1 MENAE
6 QKLRASMLPSPAAR
20 VRSAMLR
27 HARQLIYLIFVLCAS
42 AVVHA
47 GDAYDAALDQRFAEP
62 KGSTNELRATTTDTN
77 LVALDQAL
85 KVEQQRRSEG
95 PPVPP
100 PEAPIGRVGFI
111 MLTALLL
118 AAILAF
124 LRIIKLLNDQ
134 LKNGAALSQEA
145 VERALK
151 EKLVSEEPT
160 QAAFFGA
167 LRTGLE
173 TSEADTVVGIPL
185 SAGELGGRES
195 KEQEAHRLQVFFN
208 SVPGQIAA
216 IRAQLAKINAA
227 PDGVRTES
235 LRELYRR
242 VDVIKQ
248 KSGMSALRPV
258 WLTTC
263 GLEGLI
269 QQLTTKSTNA
279 NASVLR
285 TIAGAVDLLKALCVP
300 GLDPALATRTPVEL
314 LVVDDNPVCL
324 AGVSMALRKAF
335 RKPDAAPEGFSALAL
350 AEKKRYDVIFL
361 DIDMPGMN
369 GFELCTKIRNTELN
383 RTTPV
388 VFVTSHSDFESR
400 TRSALVG
407 GDELIAKPF
416 HSFEITV
423 KALTLALSG
432 RLASAAGE
440 PLSTDKERIG
450 YDTLAESAAP
460 SEQSPAADPLA
471 QAI

>member
-1 MENAE
+1 
-6 QKLRASMLPSPAAR
+6 
-20 VRSAMLR
+20 
-27 HARQLIYLIFVLCAS
+27 
-42 AVVHA
+42 
-47 GDAYDAALDQRFAEP
+47 
-62 KGSTNELRATTTDTN
+62 
-77 LVALDQAL
+77 
-85 KVEQQRRSEG
+85 
-95 PPVPP
+95 
-100 PEAPIGRVGFI
+100 
-111 MLTALLL
+111 MLTVLLL

-134 LKNGAALSQEA
+134 LRNGAALSQEA

-369 GFELCTKIRNTELN
+369 GFELCTKIRNTDLN

>member
-1 MENAE
+1 MDPMENDE
-6 QKLRASMLPSPAAR
+6 QRLRVSVLPSPAELACF
-20 VRSAMLR
+20 AFLR
-27 HARQLIYLIFVLCAS
+27 EIRGFLLLVMVLWLPL
-42 AVVHA
+42 A
-47 GDAYDAALDQRFAEP
+47 GHGDSYDAALDQRFAEP
-62 KGSTNELRATTTDTN
+62 KGSTNEMRASTTDTN
-77 LVALDQAL
+77 LVSLEQAL

-100 PEAPIGRVGFI
+100 PEAPIGRTGFV
-111 MLTALLL
+111 LLAVLLL

-134 LKNGAALSQEA
+134 LKNGAALSKEA
-145 VERALK
+145 MERALK
-151 EKLVSEEPT
+151 EKLVAEEPT

-173 TSEADTVVGIPL
+173 TSDGDTVVGIPL

-216 IRAQLAKINAA
+216 IRAQLSKISAA
-227 PDGVRTES
+227 PDSVCIES
-235 LRELYRR
+235 FRELYRR

-258 WLTTC
+258 WLLTC

-269 QQLTTKSTNA
+269 QQITTKTTNA

-300 GLDPALATRTPVEL
+300 SLDPALATRTPVEL

-324 AGVSMALRKAF
+324 AAVSMALRKAF
-335 RKPDAAPEGFSALAL
+335 RKPDLAPEGFSALAL
-350 AEKKRYDVIFL
+350 AEKKRYDVILL
-361 DIDMPGMN
+361 DIDMPGMD
-369 GFELCTKIRNTELN
+369 GFELCTKIRNTDLN

-388 VFVTSHSDFESR
+388 VFVTSHGDFESR

-407 GDELIAKPF
+407 GEELIAKPF

-432 RLASAAGE
+432 RLATDAAALRSE
-440 PLSTDKERIG
+440 AK
-450 YDTLAESAAP
+450 AAP
-460 SEQSPAADPLA
+460 DSGGGLVLSALSASPLPSEG
-471 QAI
+471 